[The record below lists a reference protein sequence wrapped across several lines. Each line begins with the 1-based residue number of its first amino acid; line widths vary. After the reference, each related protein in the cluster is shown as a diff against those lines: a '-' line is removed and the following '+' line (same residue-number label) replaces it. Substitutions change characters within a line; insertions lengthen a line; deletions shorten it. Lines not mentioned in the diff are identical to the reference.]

1 MTIYTM
7 EESMT
12 YDERMKRISRYF
24 LCMVTY
30 DRNTV
35 EYEILRRELA
45 LEMDA
50 VHAQRKKGARNIPL
64 SM

>member
-1 MTIYTM
+1 
-7 EESMT
+7 MT

-45 LEMDA
+45 LEIDA
-50 VHAQRKKGARNIPL
+50 VHAQRKKGARNVPL
-64 SM
+64 SI

>member
-1 MTIYTM
+1 MTM

-64 SM
+64 SI

>member
-1 MTIYTM
+1 MTM

-35 EYEILRRELA
+35 EYEILRRELT

-50 VHAQRKKGARNIPL
+50 VHAQRKKGAGKIPL
-64 SM
+64 SI

>member
-1 MTIYTM
+1 MDNLASDSRGR
-7 EESMT
+7 ES
-12 YDERMKRISRYF
+12 
-24 LCMVTY
+24 
-30 DRNTV
+30 V

>member
-1 MTIYTM
+1 
-7 EESMT
+7 MT

-50 VHAQRKKGARNIPL
+50 VHAQRKKGARTIPL
-64 SM
+64 SI

>member
-1 MTIYTM
+1 M

-50 VHAQRKKGARNIPL
+50 VHAQRKKGARNVRL
-64 SM
+64 SI

>member
-1 MTIYTM
+1 M

-12 YDERMKRISRYF
+12 YDERMERISRYF

-64 SM
+64 TI

>member
-1 MTIYTM
+1 MTM

-30 DRNTV
+30 DRDSV
-35 EYEILRRELA
+35 QYEILRRELA

-50 VHAQRKKGARNIPL
+50 VHAQRKKGAKKI
-64 SM
+64 SVSI

>member
-1 MTIYTM
+1 
-7 EESMT
+7 MT
-12 YDERMKRISRYF
+12 YDERMERISRYF

-64 SM
+64 TI

>member
-1 MTIYTM
+1 
-7 EESMT
+7 MT

-30 DRNTV
+30 DRDSV
-35 EYEILRRELA
+35 QYEILRRELA

-50 VHAQRKKGARNIPL
+50 VHAQRKKGAKKI
-64 SM
+64 SVSI